1 MGVIRGLLGVGV
13 PGAGDAPWI
22 TTPWTAAELMM
33 IFHRHI
39 RTEV

>member
-22 TTPWTAAELMM
+22 TTPWTAAVSALDLGG
-33 IFHRHI
+33 
-39 RTEV
+39 